1 MNTPPKP
8 EAGPDAEKPQPQEEK
23 KAVKITIQLG
33 AFTNVMLQEAGLVV
47 VAWPIATPK
56 WTALG
61 FLWTL
66 IDEFTAFYNALEATT
81 AAKNKKPGIVKAS
94 MSEALSLGKSLL
106 KS

>member
-1 MNTPPKP
+1 MS
-8 EAGPDAEKPQPQEEK
+8 QEEK
-23 KAVKITIQLG
+23 PKEEPKAVKITIQLN

-66 IDEFTAFYNALEATT
+66 IDEFTAFYNALEATA
-81 AAKNKKPGIVKAS
+81 AAKKKPGIMKAT
-94 MSEALSLGKSLL
+94 MADALTLGKSLL
-106 KS
+106 KP